1 MFEERVKFI
10 KEAID
15 EIDFKIDLKTNSYKF
30 YETDTPRNIE
40 ERSRICGALE
50 ALRELKRHFEISL
63 KYHTKQPLE
72 KRCRFC
78 NETGDAMKEVWTLDR
93 TTAQYCMNHCHY
105 GSDDWLHTDCVL
117 KIENF
122 MLEEQG
128 TDILETQLERD

>member
-10 KEAID
+10 KEAIE
-15 EIDFKIDLKTNSYKF
+15 EIDFKIDLKVNSYKF
-30 YETDTPRNIE
+30 YNTDKPYDIE
-40 ERSRICGALE
+40 ERFRLDGAIE
-50 ALRELKRHFEISL
+50 ALRELKRHFELNL
-63 KYHTKQPLE
+63 KHFIKEPFA
-72 KRCRFC
+72 KKCRFC
-78 NETGDAMKEVWTLDR
+78 NEEGGEMKEVWTLDR

-105 GSDDWLHTDCVL
+105 GSDDWLHTDCAL